1 LRSKKPLVQNN
12 DFALTG
18 NVWNIVV
25 RCRIKNLKSS
35 LRFQQFGGRV
45 ADILDCP
52 TPIHNAII
60 GNFFSFLA
68 DVVNNQPGAFGT
80 VSDAEETELSVSMLQ
95 PESFANSLTASL
107 GIRVPVIQAPIGS
120 FSCPVLAAAVSEAG
134 GLGTLALSW
143 DSLSRCREKISETR
157 AATRAPF
164 GINLVLEWDQ
174 TDRLNAC
181 LDSGVKIVSFFWGDP
196 SRYISLAHRADAKTV
211 VMVGSSEEARKAV
224 DAGADVIVC
233 QGFEA
238 GGHVRGL
245 TGSIALI
252 PAVVD
257 AVAPVPVIAAGG
269 FADGRGL
276 VAALALGASGVWMGT
291 RFAASIE
298 SLAHPEFKRCLIGSG
313 ESDTQHLRLFDG
325 GWLNASHRVLR
336 NSTVDAW
343 DKAGRPDTGMRPNE
357 SEIIGR
363 SQQGAEIRRYDDMPP
378 IAGMSGD
385 WEACALYAGESTG
398 MVREIKPAGTIVN
411 EIVRDAREI
420 ICSLARMGLENTPVA
435 LPARLRRAHRE
446 HSGVSVGPAAWSP
459 GCRRKDSRHPPHAL
473 ADLFDIEC
481 CQSEQQPRPDGP
493 HRVTRKPGN
502 IQPRGLKPPA
512 QPFVVHVLRQ
522 HAG

>member
-1 LRSKKPLVQNN
+1 M
-12 DFALTG
+12 
-18 NVWNIVV
+18 
-25 RCRIKNLKSS
+25 
-35 LRFQQFGGRV
+35 
-45 ADILDCP
+45 
-52 TPIHNAII
+52 
-60 GNFFSFLA
+60 
-68 DVVNNQPGAFGT
+68 
-80 VSDAEETELSVSMLQ
+80 SVSMLQ
-95 PESFANSLTASL
+95 PESLANSLTTLL

-120 FSCPVLAAAVSEAG
+120 FSCPALAAAVSEAG

-143 DSLSRCREKISETR
+143 DSLSHCREKIYETR

-181 LDSGVKIVSFFWGDP
+181 LDAGAKIVSLFWGDP
-196 SRYISLAHRADAKTV
+196 SRYISLAHQADAKTMV
-211 VMVGSSEEARKAV
+211 TVGSSAEARKAA

-238 GGHVRGL
+238 GGHIRGV

-257 AVAPVPVIAAGG
+257 AVAPLPVIAAGG

-298 SLAHPEFKRCLIGSG
+298 SLAHPEFKRRLICSG

-325 GWLNASHRVLR
+325 GWQDAPHRVLR

-343 DKAGRPDTGMRPNE
+343 DKAGRPDTGMRPHENE
-357 SEIIGR
+357 VIGR

-378 IAGMSGD
+378 VAGMSGD

-398 MVREIKPAGTIVN
+398 IIREIKPAGSIVD
-411 EIVRDAREI
+411 EIVRDARETI
-420 ICSLARMGLENTPVA
+420 GSLARMGPEKAPVEF
-435 LPARLRRAHRE
+435 P
-446 HSGVSVGPAAWSP
+446 
-459 GCRRKDSRHPPHAL
+459 
-473 ADLFDIEC
+473 
-481 CQSEQQPRPDGP
+481 
-493 HRVTRKPGN
+493 
-502 IQPRGLKPPA
+502 
-512 QPFVVHVLRQ
+512 
-522 HAG
+522 